1 MNCYS
6 VFKEVTSGKHFPISY
21 GIVFTPNTSA
31 SEFYSSIRI
40 SDITVDYAKISAL
53 VALCNQ
59 LELSPI
65 HLRDVVEDFLA
76 EQ

>member
-6 VFKEVTSGKHFPISY
+6 ISREVTSGNPFPFSY
-21 GIVFTPNTSA
+21 SIVFTPDTSA
-31 SEFYSSIRI
+31 SEFCKAIRV
-40 SDITVDYAKISAL
+40 SDITVDYEKISAL
-53 VALCNQ
+53 VSLCNQ

-65 HLRDVVEDFLA
+65 HLWDVVEDFLA